1 MEHRINRIFLIGNG
15 FDLSH
20 SLETSYKSFIIWYL
34 EQCVRKA
41 LESGTNRY
49 TDDCL
54 TVIVGPNRYAHPSR
68 HDEVFSELKYQIT
81 SGTLNIID
89 KNRTIENLTNRN
101 LNPPKIHDILS
112 FAPENSFIK
121 TILREC
127 LECDW
132 NGIED
137 EIYKTIM
144 TFHFKI
150 QEYQTKKST
159 TPVAKQAP
167 VYRNILAKI
176 KELNKSIDCL
186 KESLKKYLLTQ
197 NTPVKHKVDLFRKV
211 ATTFSYNAPAD
222 ADLQYPKNLS
232 TNLFLN
238 FNYTTYV
245 TDIVEEIEGLD
256 GNSAT
261 VFQTVNIHG
270 DLDSDIDDIV
280 FGIGDEQNDFYQE
293 IESMYDDD
301 WLECMKS
308 FRYFRNENY
317 QDLLGFIKRGE
328 YEIYVMGHSCSIT
341 DRTLLNM
348 LFENEYCKKIHVFH
362 YKGIT
367 SYLRTTYNIARN
379 FTDKVKMRE
388 VLMPFDRELT
398 M

>member
-1 MEHRINRIFLIGNG
+1 MNELTQMKELNRFFLIGNG
-15 FDLSH
+15 FDINHGLQ
-20 SLETSYKSFIIWYL
+20 TSYKHFLTDYVTKSVKKASVATNNIYEDDSFQIEVWNQSRLDNHAKLFLHL
-34 EQCVRKA
+34 EM
-41 LESGTNRY
+41 
-49 TDDCL
+49 CL
-54 TVIVGPNRYAHPSR
+54 KK
-68 HDEVFSELKYQIT
+68 E
-81 SGTLNIID
+81 NISDFIRD
-89 KNRTIENLTNRN
+89 KDYVW
-101 LNPPKIHDILS
+101 PKR
-112 FAPENSFIK
+112 PENTHPPLIIRPKNNFIK
-121 TILREC
+121 EILRNC
-127 LECDW
+127 FDCDW

-150 QEYQTKKST
+150 QEYQKSHSI
-159 TPVAKQAP
+159 TPIAKVAP
-167 VYRNILAKI
+167 VYSNILAEI
-176 KELNKSIDCL
+176 KNLNMSIDCL
-186 KESLKKYLLTQ
+186 KVHLKEYLLTQ
-197 NTPVKHKVDLFRKV
+197 NKPVEHNIDLFRKV
-211 ATTFSYNAPAD
+211 ATTLRYEAPVD
-222 ADLQYPKNLS
+222 ADLESPKNLS

-245 TDIVEEIEGLD
+245 KDIVNQIDALY
-256 GNSAT
+256 GNDET
-261 VFQTVNIHG
+261 VFQTLNIHG

-293 IESMYDDD
+293 IESRYDDD

-362 YKGIT
+362 YKGMT

-388 VLMPFDRELT
+388 VLMPFNADLT